1 MVKGALV
8 AFGIM
13 AAVVVTQVLALSR
26 PKWEILG

>member
-1 MVKGALV
+1 MTLALV

-13 AAVVVTQVLALSR
+13 AALTVTQVLALSR